1 MIGNDER
8 GSAWTHAFLGLQAD
22 VIHLCGDERALYII
36 NKLCNIT
43 GDEVKSLFY
52 QISFLIS
59 LKRSSI
65 ID

>member
-52 QISFLIS
+52 QISF
-59 LKRSSI
+59 
-65 ID
+65 